1 MTSSKPPAPTWII
14 NTVIVAVVLVWIAN
28 FIARATVH
36 EYNPPE
42 GVDAL
47 MLAVV
52 GFLLA
57 GRQAASNAALPPPT
71 ALSDDEDDGERDDR
85 RNRA

>member
-1 MTSSKPPAPTWII
+1 MTSSRPLAPTWII

-36 EYNPPE
+36 GYNPPD

-57 GRQAASNAALPPPT
+57 GRHAASTPLPP
-71 ALSDDEDDGERDDR
+71 SDDDDTEEP
-85 RNRA
+85 RNRS